1 VVFCSSTSAVRR
13 GCFFWQLVGHFY
25 FLTGQ
30 HQIMVLRKTSRYQV
44 YAVAISYVSLGASV
58 AELALFLTAYDL
70 SLSLYGVALM
80 AITDISGDLLIL
92 TQWQGRAEESSFTSS
107 KELREARTAQQLMEV
122 WASFTVG
129 IFLFICA
136 LFLLADSI
144 KSVVVASRQSLG
156 TDEMGLGM
164 AASVLGV
171 ICGSL
176 LSAYKFKIAR
186 ELESSTVLANAISSQ
201 CSAMTGA
208 AAIVSA
214 LLDSFWSS
222 LDSVLGAAVA
232 SYTLHQGRVGA
243 ARGVEG
249 RTRHAAHRSPPC
261 LHFFRKA

>member
-1 VVFCSSTSAVRR
+1 
-13 GCFFWQLVGHFY
+13 
-25 FLTGQ
+25 
-30 HQIMVLRKTSRYQV
+30 MVLRKTSRYQV

-249 RTRHAAHRSPPC
+249 HTRPAAHRSPPC